1 MQQFRAKVRSRR
13 FLIGGSRIA
22 YSGMSAPLMNIRVD
36 AEGEPIDF
44 GLSFLGPKR
53 EVFLGTLQPDES
65 FTLPLSNVAGV
76 WAVSAT
82 SMDTFVDCS
91 IATEPSGVI
100 PELQDFVD
108 LRMLGER
115 NG

>member
-1 MQQFRAKVRSRR
+1 MQQFSAKVTSRR

-22 YSGMSAPLMNIRVD
+22 HSGTSATLMNIRVD

-44 GLSFLGPKR
+44 GLSFLAPKR
-53 EVFLGTLQPDES
+53 EVFLGTLQPDET

-82 SMDTFVDCS
+82 SVDTFVHCS
-91 IATEPSGVI
+91 IATGPPEII
-100 PELQDFVD
+100 PELQQFVE
-108 LRMLGER
+108 RRILGER